1 MNLPKPVV
9 AAGRSLPAMKAESN
23 LHFEAH
29 AKAGIKAKHWLSQQ
43 VRPRYIV
50 RAASCKA
57 SAVISTQTSREKF
70 MSLKVRRVVTG
81 HDASGRAVVKIDE
94 FAKNISSRRPG
105 ASSTV
110 IWSTDTFPVINEGD
124 DDGSEKVRGTTLEN
138 GTVFRV
144 VRYEPGVTPRRHRTD
159 SVDYA
164 VVMSGE
170 IDMELDGTT
179 VTLKAGDVLVQRG
192 TIHNWVNRS
201 KDVAVVAFVLVAAK
215 SVTAGGKTLDAIG

>member
-1 MNLPKPVV
+1 
-9 AAGRSLPAMKAESN
+9 
-23 LHFEAH
+23 
-29 AKAGIKAKHWLSQQ
+29 
-43 VRPRYIV
+43 
-50 RAASCKA
+50 
-57 SAVISTQTSREKF
+57 
-70 MSLKVRRVVTG
+70 MSLKLRRVVTG

-94 FAKNISSRRPG
+94 MAKNVASRRPG
-105 ASSTV
+105 MSSTV
-110 IWSTDTFPVINEGD
+110 VWSTDTFPAINEGD
-124 DDGSEKVRGTTLEN
+124 DDRGGQVSGTTLAS

-192 TIHNWVNRS
+192 TVHNWVNRG
-201 KDVAVVAFVLVAAK
+201 KDVAVVAFVLVSAK
-215 SVTAGGKTLDAIG
+215 PVTAGGKTLEAVG